1 MQKKNLLGE
10 GGCPRLAS
18 VVVENSSLILLWEV
32 PKVGGITPETVIYCL
47 TEFQIQL
54 IETDSAGLPCLR
66 RDSEMLQNKRAPD
79 SCAGLL
85 L

>member
-1 MQKKNLLGE
+1 M
-10 GGCPRLAS
+10 AS
-18 VVVENSSLILLWEV
+18 VVVEKSSLIILWEV
-32 PKVGGITPETVIYCL
+32 PKVGGITPETVIYGL

-54 IETDSAGLPCLR
+54 IDSAGLPCLR
-66 RDSEMLQNKRAPD
+66 RGSEMLQNKRAPD